1 MRDLRRAGIPY
12 VLTGHGQLSFQT
24 PARWLKKFV
33 YLNGVNPGPRR
44 AAGLHVLTQIVGARI
59 KYLVPGY
66 AGPILVQGN
75 LVAPPDFA
83 ALPPVTRADFGLP
96 PEAFILL
103 YLGRLDVWVKGL
115 DFVVEA
121 VSCLPPGLLRL
132 VFAGPDW
139 QGGKAALEKL
149 ANQLGCRDRLHFIEP
164 VYGDRKW
171 ALLRLADIFISPSR
185 KEAFSVAV
193 AEAMAAGR
201 PVITSTAINLAPE
214 LREHDAAL
222 LVRPAREP
230 LAKAIGVLQADEQ
243 LREGLGARAATWVAG
258 NCHPDRA
265 GTRFLDFYRSL
276 LDKRVKT
283 IKRVKQS
290 NEARLGKE
298 G

>member
-1 MRDLRRAGIPY
+1 
-12 VLTGHGQLSFQT
+12 
-24 PARWLKKFV
+24 
-33 YLNGVNPGPRR
+33 
-44 AAGLHVLTQIVGARI
+44 
-59 KYLVPGY
+59 
-66 AGPILVQGN
+66 LVQGN